1 MPDNLYQQNIRA
13 RKNRVKEWMAQPD
26 NNFCA
31 LPFIH
36 MAIEAD
42 GQVRPCCQGDPFDNI
57 NVTGST
63 IEKVY
68 NHPERQEFVQSFKDN
83 KQHPKCNVCWNKAY
97 SIRTRYSSNDMSIA
111 FTESVMAGNTPE
123 ASLQWLEIK
132 PGNRCNL
139 KCRICGIHN
148 SSTWTKDHHILKEDK
163 NIKFKDSFAFKYTQ
177 KCNWVDDPNF
187 WNDINQLEKVQDLHF
202 MGGEPFMVLEHF
214 QLLEKLVS
222 SRDCSDITIRY
233 NTNGTYFP
241 TEEQW
246 KLYENFKQVKFQVS
260 IDDVDERFEYARK
273 EAKWDL
279 VKENL
284 RKFKERKYVITNDVG
299 RAMGFS
305 IAANLD
311 PTVSMFNI
319 FYLDVIEEEFS
330 KLGWP
335 LASHADHF
343 VFHGCN
349 SIKTLPDKYKHAI
362 TEKYKDTK
370 SSWIPMAID
379 FMWTEQHRPELW
391 ELFIK
396 QTKRTDAVR
405 NESFKDVYPEFY
417 DLIKSEYDRY
427 VDE

>member
-187 WNDINQLEKVQDLHF
+187 WNDINQLEKIQSGKIKHPLNGYLDLDRIGMTGHSF
-202 MGGEPFMVLEHF
+202 GGGTSMLASYLDSRIKATSVLDSWINPVPKSVLKEGINQPFLYMGRPNW
-214 QLLEKLVS
+214 K
-222 SRDCSDITIRY
+222 DSDYPNNIDLIPLFISNNKGPSHWITIK
-233 NTNGTYFP
+233 N
-241 TEEQW
+241 
-246 KLYENFKQVKFQVS
+246 S
-260 IDDVDERFEYARK
+260 
-273 EAKWDL
+273 
-279 VKENL
+279 
-284 RKFKERKYVITNDVG
+284 
-299 RAMGFS
+299 MH
-305 IAANLD
+305 LD
-311 PTVSMFNI
+311 
-319 FYLDVIEEEFS
+319 Y
-330 KLGWP
+330 
-335 LASHADHF
+335 
-343 VFHGCN
+343 
-349 SIKTLPDKYKHAI
+349 
-362 TEKYKDTK
+362 
-370 SSWIPMAID
+370 
-379 FMWTEQHRPELW
+379 
-391 ELFIK
+391 
-396 QTKRTDAVR
+396 TDAPLFSPFISYFLEVGSNDR
-405 NESFKDVYPEFY
+405 SRVVWLVNQLSLEFFEQYLNNISSPILSEKQSIPEF
-417 DLIKSEYDRY
+417 IFHKKP
-427 VDE
+427 